1 MIAGQLE
8 HLFII
13 DAVTCACLMSFVT
26 GHARRS
32 KDFLSTIGN
41 MTITISVDELDA
53 RIRMGHK
60 QTILAAMWDKP
71 GIKGKEQFSSEH
83 ISTALFCDVGFAL
96 AGVPGSTSGR
106 NPLPSK
112 EILDHWISGWGL
124 SPDKQVVVYDNHH
137 GLFAARA
144 WWILKWAGFDNV
156 VILDGGQAQWER
168 KGFKLLGGPGNL
180 AGYSEKFK
188 ANPGQMP
195 TATIE
200 DVKAHEGILI
210 DAREANRFAGRKEHL
225 DLKAGHIPGAIN
237 IPTRSILDGN
247 DCFKSTE
254 ELVELFAS
262 HGITHDT
269 KDMII
274 YSGSGNHS
282 AQVIAAMAL
291 VGLEIPRHYIGGWS
305 QWCADSSNEVE
316 TGGA

>member
-1 MIAGQLE
+1 MDI
-8 HLFII
+8 
-13 DAVTCACLMSFVT
+13 
-26 GHARRS
+26 
-32 KDFLSTIGN
+32 
-41 MTITISVDELDA
+41 MTITISVEELDA
-53 RIRMGHK
+53 RIRKGQK

-71 GIKGKEQFSSEH
+71 GATGKEQFCSEH

-96 AGVPGSTSGR
+96 AGVPGSSIGR

-112 EILDHWISGWGL
+112 EILDHWISSWGL

-156 VILDGGQAQWER
+156 VILDGGQAEWER
-168 KGFKLLGGPGNL
+168 KGFNVLGGPGNL
-180 AGYSEKFK
+180 AGYSEEFK
-188 ANPGQMP
+188 ANLGQMP

-200 DVKAHEGILI
+200 EVKAHKGILI
-210 DAREANRFAGRKEHL
+210 DAREANRFAGRKEYL

-237 IPTRSILDGN
+237 IPTRSILDEN
-247 DCFKSTE
+247 DCFKSKE
-254 ELVELFAS
+254 ELTELFAA
-262 HGITHDT
+262 HGITPET

-305 QWCADSSNEVE
+305 QWCADATNEVE